1 VEAPARRPSRRS
13 RTGNSDGRGPKFVR
27 TLGPSMF
34 LTDHPLWLALAVV
47 VAVALV
53 VILHLAYWVRRL
65 TVPMAYASVE
75 RLPTDDGS
83 AIELRH
89 VPAGAPGLEALPP
102 VLLVH
107 GVGVNHRNHD
117 LHPRFSLARHLAAA
131 GRDVWLVTLR
141 SGRADRRRSE
151 RVSFAR
157 MVRYD
162 VPLAVRTVL
171 ARTGASQLDYVGFS
185 MGGMLLYASL
195 GRTVPEHDVRRVG
208 IIGSPAIIRPPVE
221 LLRSLR
227 FLPDAFIPG
236 LNLRFQARLV
246 AFASEWFVTPLHDYV
261 ANARNIERGV
271 TRTAL
276 VNAIEGVP
284 ARLQADLARMAF
296 SDGEIRVDG
305 LEALP
310 PLRDVACP
318 VLFFAGAMDRI
329 APPDAVRHA
338 FETWGAAREGVDKRM
353 IVLGRETGAS
363 ADYGHGDLACGRD
376 APRDV
381 YEPLRVFIEA
391 SSS

>member
-1 VEAPARRPSRRS
+1 
-13 RTGNSDGRGPKFVR
+13 
-27 TLGPSMF
+27 MF
-34 LTDHPLWLALAVV
+34 LTEHPLALALG
-47 VAVALV
+47 VAVAIVIAV
-53 VILHLAYWVRRL
+53 VLHLRYWVRRL
-65 TVPMAYASVE
+65 AVPMTYASVE

-89 VPAGAPGLEALPP
+89 IEPSVATALPP

-107 GVGVNHRNHD
+107 GVAVNHRNHD

-131 GRDVWLVTLR
+131 GRDVWLLTLR

-151 RVSFAR
+151 PVSFAR

-162 VPLAVRTVL
+162 VPFAVQSVL
-171 ARTGASQLDYVGFS
+171 ARTGATQLDYVGFS

-195 GRTVPEHDVRRVG
+195 GRTVAEESVRRVA
-208 IIGSPAIIRPPVE
+208 IIGSPAIVRPPVE
-221 LLRSLR
+221 ILRSLR
-227 FLPDAFIPG
+227 FLPDALIPG
-236 LNLRFQARLV
+236 LNLRFQARLF
-246 AFASEWFVTPLHDYV
+246 AFASEWLITPLHDYV

-271 TRTAL
+271 TRAAL

-310 PLRDVACP
+310 MLREVTRP
-318 VLFFAGAMDRI
+318 VLFFAGANDRI
-329 APPDAVRHA
+329 APPDSVRHA

-353 IVLGRETGAS
+353 IVLGRATGAS

-376 APRDV
+376 APREV
-381 YEPLRVFIEA
+381 YEPVRVFLEVA
-391 SSS
+391 